1 MMHTMLMVVEIPC
14 VKSSTPAIKCI
25 YFWETTTATTNAI
38 MTGLTTGK
46 NTEDKKSKNIS
57 EVF

>member
-46 NTEDKKSKNIS
+46 KHRRQKI
-57 EVF
+57 